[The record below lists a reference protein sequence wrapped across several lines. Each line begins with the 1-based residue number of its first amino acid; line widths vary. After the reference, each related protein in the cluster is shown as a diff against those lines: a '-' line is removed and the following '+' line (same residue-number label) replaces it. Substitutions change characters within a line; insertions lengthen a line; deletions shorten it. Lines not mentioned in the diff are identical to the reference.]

1 MKIEDVIAAASEEL
15 QVSYSENA
23 MWFKVLVNQVLKTF
37 RSGSNLRY
45 FTSVGEVIDS
55 RLPLPE
61 GWVKI
66 LKVRVCEGVS
76 EYCEHWDYEIQNEH
90 IIFDSALHIADGSK
104 FVVEYKGFPVDSDG
118 NVYLKDEWERMLVAY
133 IGWKYSRRHFERY
146 APVMD
151 NYKREYQLQRAANL

>member
-1 MKIEDVIAAASEEL
+1 MKIEDVIAAACEEL

-23 MWFKVLVNQVLKTF
+23 LWFKVLVNQVLKTF
-37 RSGSNLRY
+37 RSGANLRY
-45 FTSVGEVIDS
+45 YTATDEVIDS

-61 GWVKI
+61 GWLRI
-66 LKVRVCEGVS
+66 LHVRTCEGAQ
-76 EYCEHWDYEIQNEH
+76 YCENYDYDIQNDH
-90 IIFDSALHIADGSK
+90 VIFNSALEIPDGSK

-118 NVYLKDEWERMLVAY
+118 KVYLKDEWERMLVGY

-146 APVMD
+146 APVME

>member
-1 MKIEDVIAAASEEL
+1 MKIEDVIAAAAEEL
-15 QVSYSENA
+15 QVSYAENA
-23 MWFKVLVNQVLKTF
+23 LWFKVLVNQVLKTF

-45 FTSVGEVIDS
+45 YSVTDEVTDS

-66 LKVRVCEGVS
+66 ITVRTCEGAS
-76 EYCEHWDYEIQNEH
+76 YCETYDYDIQNEYV
-90 IIFDSALHIADGSK
+90 IFNSALEIPDGSK
-104 FVVEYKGFPVDSDG
+104 FVIEYKGFPVDSTG

-146 APVMD
+146 APVME
-151 NYKREYQLQRAANL
+151 NYKREYQLQRSANL